1 MASACDARRRRS
13 RPARP
18 VAVAL
23 DIALAHLVNRKR
35 QSIVSL
41 GGVALGVGFF
51 IAMAAMMQGF
61 QRYFVE
67 KVIDVSPHVVMK
79 DEYRTAPLQPAYRAF
94 PTGAVSLQGQRPLD
108 ELRGIRDADATLDAL
123 LATPGVAAAPT
134 LRGPII
140 FRYGSKDVSGTLVGI
155 EPAKERRVTN
165 IERDLIAGQL
175 DSLFAT
181 ANGVILGEGV
191 ATKLGIG
198 MGDTLSAI
206 SPAGIVMRM
215 KVVGLF
221 KTGITTL
228 DNFESYAL
236 LKKAQILQ
244 NRANV
249 VNQINLRLADVAGAS
264 ALARTLE
271 ARYGYRTESWEE
283 TNQNVLGIF
292 VIQNAIMYSTVGA
305 ILVVAGFGIFNI
317 LSTVIYEKT
326 RDIAILRSL
335 GFSEGDIRS
344 IFVLEGF
351 LIGAVGTLIG
361 WALGFALTEVLA
373 SIRFSVEGFVK
384 SEGFVL
390 YRSFSH
396 YAIVGAVSLLI
407 SITAAYLPARRA
419 ARVRPVDII
428 RGAA

>member
-175 DSLFAT
+175 DSFSPRPT
-181 ANGVILGEGV
+181 ASFWARG
-191 ATKLGIG
+191 
-198 MGDTLSAI
+198 SRP
-206 SPAGIVMRM
+206 S
-215 KVVGLF
+215 
-221 KTGITTL
+221 
-228 DNFESYAL
+228 S
-236 LKKAQILQ
+236 
-244 NRANV
+244 
-249 VNQINLRLADVAGAS
+249 AS
-264 ALARTLE
+264 AWA
-271 ARYGYRTESWEE
+271 
-283 TNQNVLGIF
+283 
-292 VIQNAIMYSTVGA
+292 
-305 ILVVAGFGIFNI
+305 
-317 LSTVIYEKT
+317 T
-326 RDIAILRSL
+326 RSPP
-335 GFSEGDIRS
+335 S
-344 IFVLEGF
+344 
-351 LIGAVGTLIG
+351 
-361 WALGFALTEVLA
+361 
-373 SIRFSVEGFVK
+373 
-384 SEGFVL
+384 
-390 YRSFSH
+390 
-396 YAIVGAVSLLI
+396 
-407 SITAAYLPARRA
+407 P
-419 ARVRPVDII
+419 RP
-428 RGAA
+428 GS

>member
-1 MASACDARRRRS
+1 M
-13 RPARP
+13 
-18 VAVAL
+18 AVAF
-23 DIALAHLVNRKR
+23 DIALAHLLNRKR

-67 KVIDVSPHVVMK
+67 KVIDVSPHIVMK
-79 DEYRTAPLQPAYRAF
+79 DEFRTAPLQPAQRAY
-94 PTGAVSLQGQRPLD
+94 PTGAVALQGQRPLD
-108 ELRGIRDADATLDAL
+108 ELRGIRDADATMEAL
-123 LATPGVAAAPT
+123 LAIPGVAAAPT

-140 FRYGSKDVSGTLVGI
+140 FRYGSKDVAGTLVGV
-155 EPAKERRVTN
+155 EPAKERRVSN
-165 IERDLIAGQL
+165 IERDLVQGQL
-175 DSLFAT
+175 DALLGT
-181 ANGVILGEGV
+181 ANGIILGEGV
-191 ATKLGIG
+191 AGKLGIG

-228 DNFESYAL
+228 DNFESLAL

-244 NRANV
+244 NRSNV
-249 VNQINLRLADVAGAS
+249 INQIRLRLADVGGA
-264 ALARTLE
+264 ADLARTIE
-271 ARYGYRTESWEE
+271 SRYGYRTESWEE
-283 TNQNVLGIF
+283 TNKNVLGIF

-335 GFSEGDIRS
+335 GFSQGDIRS

-351 LIGAVGTLIG
+351 LIGLIGTLFG
-361 WALGFALTEVLA
+361 WMLGYALTELLA
-373 SIRFSVEGFVK
+373 SIRFSIEGFVK

-390 YRSFSH
+390 YRSFGH
-396 YAIVGAVSLLI
+396 YAIVGVFSLFI

>member
-1 MASACDARRRRS
+1 M
-13 RPARP
+13 
-18 VAVAL
+18 AVAF
-23 DIALAHLVNRKR
+23 DIAVAHLRNRKR

-67 KVIDVSPHVVMK
+67 KVIDVSPHIVMK
-79 DEYRTAPLQPAYRAF
+79 DEFRMAPLQPAQRAY
-94 PTGAVSLQGQRPLD
+94 PTGAVALQGQRPLD
-108 ELRGIRDADATLDAL
+108 ELRGIRDADATMEAL
-123 LATPGVAAAPT
+123 LAIPGVAAAPT

-140 FRYGSKDVSGTLVGI
+140 FRYGSKDVSGTLVGV
-155 EPAKERRVTN
+155 EPAKERRVSN
-165 IERDLIAGQL
+165 IERDLVVGQL
-175 DSLFAT
+175 DALQGT
-181 ANGVILGEGV
+181 ANGIILGEGV
-191 ATKLGIG
+191 ASKLGIG

-206 SPAGIVMRM
+206 SPAGVVMRM

-228 DNFESYAL
+228 DNFESMAL

-244 NRANV
+244 SRANV
-249 VNQINLRLADVAGAS
+249 INEIRLRLADVSVAAD
-264 ALARTLE
+264 LARTLE
-271 ARYGYRTESWEE
+271 SRYGYRTESWEE
-283 TNQNVLGIF
+283 TNKNVLGIF

-335 GFSEGDIRS
+335 GFSQGDIRS

-351 LIGAVGTLIG
+351 LIGLVGTLFG
-361 WALGFALTEVLA
+361 WMLGFGLTELLA
-373 SIRFSVEGFVK
+373 SIRFSIEGFVK

-390 YRSFSH
+390 YRTFKH
-396 YAIVGAVSLLI
+396 YAIVGVFSLAV